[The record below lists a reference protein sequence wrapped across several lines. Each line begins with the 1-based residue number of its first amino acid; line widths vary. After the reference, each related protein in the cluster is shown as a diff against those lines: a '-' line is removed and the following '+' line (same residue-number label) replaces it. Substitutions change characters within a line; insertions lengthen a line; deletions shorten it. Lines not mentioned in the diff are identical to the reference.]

1 MTMNSAVH
9 TCGCSVST
17 QVFMEVAMYPMM
29 AGKCLYIPHNII
41 FIVQGL
47 FQDFASEGANTK
59 FQNSGGGG
67 GGGKYKSKGGQPHIK
82 RTESQFLGGGGQ
94 TDPKGG
100 AKAPP
105 GPPPSPRNKP

>member
-1 MTMNSAVH
+1 MTINSAVH

-17 QVFMEVAMYPMM
+17 QVFMGVAMYPMM

-59 FQNSGGGG
+59 FQNSRGGGG
-67 GGGKYKSKGGQPHIK
+67 GANTNPRGGNLILKG
-82 RTESQFLGGGGQ
+82 R
-94 TDPKGG
+94 
-100 AKAPP
+100 KAN
-105 GPPPSPRNKP
+105 S